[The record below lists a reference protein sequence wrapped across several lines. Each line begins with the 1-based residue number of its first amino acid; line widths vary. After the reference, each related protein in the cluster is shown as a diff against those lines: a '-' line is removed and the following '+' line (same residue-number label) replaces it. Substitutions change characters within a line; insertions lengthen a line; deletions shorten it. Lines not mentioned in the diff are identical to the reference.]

1 MKVVFKIAS
10 LVFFIFFITI
20 LILSYGIT
28 TSKFNNKIINK
39 IQKKIPNSKVNFK
52 NASISLDLFSFSVK
66 TEINNPKIKVDDQDI
81 SIKSFMIFTD
91 IKSSFQEKYLL
102 KKIKIIFD
110 KNKISKLKNIS
121 LIKNIKALKEIK
133 FIEGNGF
140 GELIIDQFQN
150 NKTNTVF
157 RGELSNVV
165 IAINSDLPLIKRI
178 NGKISYSEDKILLSE
193 VIGNFGD
200 FDLMSRELIYFF
212 NKKLLSGAINLKGQ
226 LQPTTDLEK
235 ILPKKISANFKK
247 FSNIGGKVALDANLK
262 IYFTNNY
269 NIKNNESTFNV
280 STENLKFKLKN
291 KNNDYIIENI
301 NLFFNFNH
309 RGKISSKGHFEINNN
324 KNKFEIIR
332 QNSKKPVKIKT
343 SGTINIQKTFFNTFD
358 FPIKNEVNY
367 SSETLLQNLQQFNT
381 KLQFKLDSSEI
392 DFSFFNYIKK
402 KGEPSKLE
410 LNLFKDKNFI
420 KFKNIIF
427 TSNKEKINIQS
438 LFFNTKKFAF
448 QDIGNVNVKVGDKNK
463 FKIIKN
469 KNNYKITG
477 SAIDLSKYL
486 VIKKKKLSNLKFEL
500 NGNFQIKLK
509 KVYLP
514 GEYLIDYENS
524 VQVIQGKI
532 IKLNSFANFK
542 DLTSF
547 SHKVLNNESGN
558 KLMLINS
565 DKAKPFL
572 SSYQFL
578 KGLEKGTLN
587 VKREYLTNNSSITE
601 VKIENFYLKEM
612 PVLTKILSIASLSGA
627 LDILEGKGIFFKE
640 AYLKYQL
647 VNNELQILECYGT
660 GPSLGFVLEGR
671 IRKDNFTSLNGS
683 LAPANTINNIV
694 REIPVVGK
702 ILTGKKGDGIFGA
715 SFKIKGKNNFRVEVN
730 PIKTLTPRFIQ
741 RFLKIFKK

>member
-1 MKVVFKIAS
+1 MKLVFKIAS

-20 LILSYGIT
+20 VILSYGIT
-28 TSKFNNKIINK
+28 TSKFNNKIIYK

-52 NASISLDLFSFSVK
+52 NASISLDLFSLSVK
-66 TEINNPKIKVDDQDI
+66 TEINDPKIEVDDQDI

-91 IKSSFQEKYLL
+91 IKSSFQKKYFL

-110 KNKISKLKNIS
+110 KNKISKLKKIS

-140 GELIIDQFQN
+140 GELTIDQFHN

-157 RGELSNVV
+157 NGELSNVV
-165 IAINSDLPLIKRI
+165 IAIRGDLPLIKKI
-178 NGKISYSEDKILLSE
+178 NCKINYSEDKILLSD

-200 FDLMSRELIYFF
+200 LDLISRELIYFF
-212 NKKLLSGAINLKGQ
+212 NKKSLSGAINLKGQ
-226 LQPTTDLEK
+226 LQPTIDLEK
-235 ILPKKISANFKK
+235 ILPKKISANLEKL
-247 FSNIGGKVALDANLK
+247 SNISGKFALDANLK
-262 IYFTNNY
+262 IYFADNF
-269 NIKNNESTFNV
+269 NIKKNESTFNV

-291 KNNDYIIENI
+291 KNNSYIIGNI
-301 NLFFNFNH
+301 NSFFNFNH
-309 RGKISSKGHFEINNN
+309 RGKISSKGDFEINNN
-324 KNKFEIIR
+324 KNKFEITR
-332 QNSKKPVKIKT
+332 QNSKMPFKIKT
-343 SGTINIQKTFFNTFD
+343 SGTLNIQKFFFSKLD
-358 FPIKNEVNY
+358 FPIKNKVFY
-367 SSETLLQNLQQFNT
+367 SSETLLKDLKQFNT
-381 KLQFKLDSSEI
+381 KLQIKLNSSEV
-392 DFSFFNYIKK
+392 DFPIFNYVKK

-410 LNLFKDKNFI
+410 LNLLKDKNFI
-420 KFKNIIF
+420 KFNNIKF
-427 TSNKEKINIQS
+427 TSNKEEINIQY
-438 LFFNTKKFAF
+438 LFFDTKKFAL
-448 QDIGNVNVKVGDKNK
+448 QDIGNVNVKIEDKNK
-463 FKIIKN
+463 FKIFKK
-469 KNNYKITG
+469 KNNYQITG

-486 VIKKKKLSNLKFEL
+486 VTKKKKSSNLKLEL
-500 NGNFQIKLK
+500 DGNFKIKFK
-509 KVYLP
+509 KIYLP

-524 VQVIQGKI
+524 IQVMRGKI

-547 SHKVLNNESGN
+547 SHKVLNNEAGN

-572 SSYQFL
+572 SGYQFL

-612 PVLTKILSIASLSGA
+612 PVLTKILSIASLTGA
-627 LDILEGKGIFFKE
+627 LDVLEGKGIFFKE
-640 AYLKYQL
+640 TYLKYQL
-647 VNNELQILECYGT
+647 VNNELKILECYGT
-660 GPSLGFVLEGR
+660 GPSLGFVLEGK
-671 IRKDNFTSLNGS
+671 IRQDNFISLNGS

-715 SFKIKGKNNFRVEVN
+715 SFKIKGKNSFKVEVN
-730 PIKTLTPRFIQ
+730 PIKTITPRFIQ
-741 RFLKIFKK
+741 RFLKIFKE

>member
-1 MKVVFKIAS
+1 
-10 LVFFIFFITI
+10 
-20 LILSYGIT
+20 
-28 TSKFNNKIINK
+28 
-39 IQKKIPNSKVNFK
+39 
-52 NASISLDLFSFSVK
+52 
-66 TEINNPKIKVDDQDI
+66 
-81 SIKSFMIFTD
+81 MIFTD

-165 IAINSDLPLIKRI
+165 IAIHGDLPLIKRI

-262 IYFTNNY
+262 IYFTDNY

-301 NLFFNFNH
+301 NSFFNFNH

-392 DFSFFNYIKK
+392 DFSFFNYIKN

-410 LNLFKDKNFI
+410 LNLLKDKNFI

-448 QDIGNVNVKVGDKNK
+448 QDIGNVNVKIGDKNK

-469 KNNYKITG
+469 KNNYKMTG

-486 VIKKKKLSNLKFEL
+486 VIKKKKLSNLKFEF

-514 GEYLIDYENS
+514 GEYLIDYE
-524 VQVIQGKI
+524 K
-532 IKLNSFANFK
+532 
-542 DLTSF
+542 
-547 SHKVLNNESGN
+547 
-558 KLMLINS
+558 
-565 DKAKPFL
+565 
-572 SSYQFL
+572 
-578 KGLEKGTLN
+578 
-587 VKREYLTNNSSITE
+587 
-601 VKIENFYLKEM
+601 
-612 PVLTKILSIASLSGA
+612 
-627 LDILEGKGIFFKE
+627 FFK
-640 AYLKYQL
+640 LF
-647 VNNELQILECYGT
+647 C
-660 GPSLGFVLEGR
+660 F
-671 IRKDNFTSLNGS
+671 
-683 LAPANTINNIV
+683 
-694 REIPVVGK
+694 
-702 ILTGKKGDGIFGA
+702 
-715 SFKIKGKNNFRVEVN
+715 FKIFR
-730 PIKTLTPRFIQ
+730 Q
-741 RFLKIFKK
+741 

>member
-1 MKVVFKIAS
+1 MKIVFKITS

-20 LILSYGIT
+20 IILSYGIT
-28 TSKFNNKIINK
+28 TSKFNNKIIYK

-52 NASISLDLFSFSVK
+52 NASISLDLFSFSIK
-66 TEINNPKIKVDDQDI
+66 TEINDPKIEVDNQDI

-91 IKSSFQEKYLL
+91 IKSSFQKKYLL
-102 KKIKIIFD
+102 KKVKIIFD
-110 KNKISKLKNIS
+110 KNKISKLKDIS
-121 LIKNIKALKEIK
+121 LIKNIQALKEIK
-133 FIEGNGF
+133 FIEGNGG

-157 RGELSNVV
+157 NGEISNVV
-165 IAINSDLPLIKRI
+165 IDIGGDLPLIKKI
-178 NGKISYSEDKILLSE
+178 NGKINYSEDKILLSD

-226 LQPTTDLEK
+226 LQPNLDLEK
-235 ILPKKISANFKK
+235 ILPKKISVNLKK
-247 FSNIGGKVALDANLK
+247 LSNISGNFALDANLK
-262 IYFTNNY
+262 IYFTENY
-269 NIKNNESTFNV
+269 NIKKNESTFNV
-280 STENLKFKLKN
+280 SSENLKFKLKN
-291 KNNDYIIENI
+291 KNNNYIIENI
-301 NLFFNFNH
+301 NSFINFNH
-309 RGKISSKGHFEINNN
+309 HGKISSKGDFEINNN
-324 KNKFEIIR
+324 KNKFEITR
-332 QNSKKPVKIKT
+332 QNSKNPFKIKT
-343 SGTINIQKTFFNTFD
+343 SGTLNIQKTFFNKFD
-358 FPIKNEVNY
+358 FPVKNEVNY
-367 SSETLLQNLQQFNT
+367 SSETLLKNLQQFNT

-392 DFSFFNYIKK
+392 DFSIFNFIKK

-410 LNLFKDKNFI
+410 LNVFKN
-420 KFKNIIF
+420 KNIIKFDNINF
-427 TSNKEKINIQS
+427 TTNKEKINIQY
-438 LFFNTKKFAF
+438 LFFNTKQFAL
-448 QDIGNVNVKVGDKNK
+448 QDMGNVNVKIGDKNK
-463 FKIIKN
+463 FKIFK
-469 KNNYKITG
+469 KRNNFKITG

-486 VIKKKKLSNLKFEL
+486 IIKKRKSSNLKFEF
-500 NGNFQIKLK
+500 NGNFQIKFK
-509 KVYLP
+509 KIYLP
-514 GEYLIDYENS
+514 GEYLIDYKNS
-524 VQVIQGKI
+524 AQVKQGTI

-547 SHKVLNNESGN
+547 SHKVLNNEAGN
-558 KLMLINS
+558 KLMIINS

-572 SSYQFL
+572 SGYQFL

-647 VNNELQILECYGT
+647 VNNELKILECYGT

-715 SFKIKGKNNFRVEVN
+715 SFKIKGKNNFKVEVN